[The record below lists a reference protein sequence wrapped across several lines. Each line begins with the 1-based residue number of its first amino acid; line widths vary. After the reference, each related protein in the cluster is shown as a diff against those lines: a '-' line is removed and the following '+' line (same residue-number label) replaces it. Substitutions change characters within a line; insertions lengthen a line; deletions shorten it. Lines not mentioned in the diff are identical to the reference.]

1 MKKLKANVCA
11 VTHAGRIRKEN
22 EDNYDLNGRMTSTGD
37 LKKGSAFVQSMT
49 EPFHLSVCDGMGGE
63 SYGELASGIA
73 VETIA
78 AHAANVYESGEDFSF
93 AISNC
98 LDDANSRICAEI
110 NARGKRMGT
119 TLAAIYAVKGKII
132 CVNIGDTRVYHYS
145 KGILE
150 QISFDHTHAQTI
162 VDAGEVS
169 MDNIGQIP
177 DAKRLTRHLG
187 IFPEEGGLSPNISI
201 IDDVD
206 DGDIILLC
214 SDGLTDML
222 GDDEITAILSTGENA
237 QGVASKLVR
246 RALEVGGK
254 DNITV
259 MTAFMNV
266 EETAIF
272 APIAAAMVGDTDA
285 DYEEEYRNSFGA
297 NAPIPDEENAVSPYA
312 NADARA
318 YSKPV
323 DKSKIMKIA
332 GAVIAVVI
340 LILGGA
346 LVLKGVL
353 GDKEPDDESTSS
365 TTYAYANANTYPVYS
380 PPTTRPITTWMF
392 NMSESETSEESTT
405 EESTTRNRVTTSRKR
420 VTTTRKKTSTTKK
433 RTSTTKKV
441 TTTRK
446 RTTTERAETTTKRT
460 TTTTER
466 TEPSGTTAVVTTG
479 NNTTTQNSGNSTSD
493 TTEFSRNF
501 VTAPSTTKS
510 PSTTKN
516 NSTSGTTNAIGGI
529 IEGVGD
535 VISGGVTLPGGVSVS
550 NGYIITG

>member
-78 AHAANVYESGEDFSF
+78 AHASNVYESGEDFSF

-119 TLAAIYAVKGKII
+119 TLAAMYAVKGKVI

-169 MDNIGQIP
+169 MDNISRIP

-187 IFPEEGGLSPNISI
+187 VFPEEGGLSPNISV

-246 RALEVGGK
+246 RALEMGGK

-272 APIAAAMVGDTDA
+272 APIAAAMVGDSDA

-297 NAPIPDEENAVSPYA
+297 NVPVSEEGAAVSPYA
-312 NADARA
+312 KADARA

-323 DKSKIMKIA
+323 DKAKIMKIA

-346 LVLKGVL
+346 LVLKALL
-353 GDKEPDDESTSS
+353 GDKEPDADSTSTTMYDFANQ
-365 TTYAYANANTYPVYS
+365 TTYPLYA
-380 PPTTRPITTWMF
+380 PPTTRPITTWVF
-392 NMSESETSEESTT
+392 NEIIESETSEESTA
-405 EESTTRNRVTTSRKR
+405 EESTTRNRVTTTKKKK
-420 VTTTRKKTSTTKK
+420 VTTTKKKVSTTRKKTSTTK
-433 RTSTTKKV
+433 RTSTTA
-441 TTTRK
+441 R
-446 RTTTERAETTTKRT
+446 
-460 TTTTER
+460 TTER
-466 TEPSGTTAVVTTG
+466 TTVPTGTTSATTETTTVPTGTTAAATTG
-479 NNTTTQNSGNSTSD
+479 NNTTTGGNTTSGSAEST
-493 TTEFSRNF
+493 RNW
-501 VTAPSTTKS
+501 VTSPTTTKS
-510 PSTTKN
+510 ASTTQN
-516 NSTSGTTNAIGGI
+516 NSTSGTTNIGSVIGGALNDLI
-529 IEGVGD
+529 GENF
-535 VISGGVTLPGGVSVS
+535 S
-550 NGYIITG
+550 NGYIVVD

>member
-37 LKKGSAFVQSMT
+37 LKKGSAFVQTMA

-78 AHAANVYESGEDFSF
+78 AHAGNVYESGEDFSF

-119 TLAAIYAVKGKII
+119 TLATIYAIKGKII

-162 VDAGEVS
+162 VDAGQVS

-187 IFPEEGGLSPNISI
+187 VFPEEGGLSPNISV

-222 GDDEITAILSTGENA
+222 SDDEITAILSTGENS
-237 QGVASKLVR
+237 QSVASKLVR
-246 RALEVGGK
+246 RALEAGGK

-259 MTAFMNV
+259 MAAFMNV

-272 APIAAAMVGDTDA
+272 APIAAAMVGDSDA
-285 DYEEEYRNSFGA
+285 DYEEEYRNSFG
-297 NAPIPDEENAVSPYA
+297 NNNQISFDEEENAVSPYA

-318 YSKPV
+318 YKTPM
-323 DKSKIMKIA
+323 DKAKIMKIA
-332 GAVIAVVI
+332 GAVIAVII

-346 LVLKGVL
+346 LIIKALV
-353 GDKEPDDESTSS
+353 GDKETDEESTA
-365 TTYAYANANTYPVYS
+365 TTTSYYDYYYNNIPTTYPVYS
-380 PPTTRPITTWMF
+380 PPTYTDYQITTWAF
-392 NMSESETSEESTT
+392 EMSESETT
-405 EESTTRNRVTTSRKR
+405 EESTTESTTRRR
-420 VTTTRKKTSTTKK
+420 VTTTRR
-433 RTSTTKKV
+433 RT
-441 TTTRK
+441 
-446 RTTTERAETTTKRT
+446 TTTKRRT
-460 TTTTER
+460 TTTKRR
-466 TEPSGTTAVVTTG
+466 TTTTRRATTTTRR
-479 NNTTTQNSGNSTSD
+479 NTTTNVNG
-493 TTEFSRNF
+493 
-501 VTAPSTTKS
+501 
-510 PSTTKN
+510 STTKN
-516 NSTSGTTNAIGGI
+516 ESVTNVTTTVPTGTTSAVASTTGNSTTTTVATGTTANTASTTRAAATTTVNSASTTKASTNSTTNGLNGNF
-529 IEGVGD
+529 
-535 VISGGVTLPGGVSVS
+535 GGVQIS
-550 NGYIITG
+550 NGYIITN

>member
-119 TLAAIYAVKGKII
+119 TLAAIYAIKGKVI

-187 IFPEEGGLSPNISI
+187 VFPEEGGLSPNISI

-237 QGVASKLVR
+237 QGVASKLIR
-246 RALEVGGK
+246 KALEVGGK

-272 APIAAAMVGDTDA
+272 APIAAAMVGDSDA

-297 NAPIPDEENAVSPYA
+297 NQAPSDEEAAVSPYA

-323 DKSKIMKIA
+323 DKAKIMKIA

-340 LILGGA
+340 LLLGGA
-346 LVLKGVL
+346 LALKGVL
-353 GDKEPDDESTSS
+353 GEKGPDAESTAS
-365 TTYAYANANTYPVYS
+365 TTYAYFEPETYPVYS
-380 PPTTRPITTWMF
+380 PPTTRQITTWMF
-392 NMSESETSEESTT
+392 NSTSESETTEESTT
-405 EESTTRNRVTTSRKR
+405 EETTTRRRVATTRRR
-420 VTTTRKKTSTTKK
+420 VTTTRKKASSTTQK
-433 RTSTTKKV
+433 RV
-441 TTTRK
+441 TTTR
-446 RTTTERAETTTKRT
+446 RATTSRVASTTQKAV
-460 TTTTER
+460 TTTER
-466 TEPSGTTAVVTTG
+466 TTVPTATTAPATTANSNTSTTRRSNVTTTRG
-479 NNTTTQNSGNSTSD
+479 SS
-493 TTEFSRNF
+493 
-501 VTAPSTTKS
+501 
-510 PSTTKN
+510 
-516 NSTSGTTNAIGGI
+516 SGTTNPLGGIIGGI
-529 IEGVGD
+529 TIPGVE
-535 VISGGVTLPGGVSVS
+535 IS
-550 NGYIITG
+550 NGYIITN

>member
-37 LKKGSAFVQSMT
+37 LRKGSAFVQTMA

-78 AHAANVYESGEDFSF
+78 AHAANVYESGEDFGL

-119 TLAAIYAVKGKII
+119 TLASIYAVKGRVI

-145 KGILE
+145 KGILD

-162 VDAGEVS
+162 VDAGQVS

-187 IFPEEGGLSPNISI
+187 VFPEEGGLSPNISV

-222 GDDEITAILSTGENA
+222 SDDEITAILSTGDSA
-237 QGVASKLVR
+237 QTVASKLVR
-246 RALEVGGK
+246 KALEVGGK

-259 MTAFMNV
+259 MAAFMNV

-285 DYEEEYRNSFGA
+285 DYEEEYRNSFGS
-297 NAPIPDEENAVSPYA
+297 NQIPDEENNVSPYA
-312 NADARA
+312 NADANA
-318 YSKPV
+318 YKKPV
-323 DKSKIMKIA
+323 DKTKIMKIVGA
-332 GAVIAVVI
+332 AIAVII
-340 LILGGA
+340 LILGAA
-346 LVLKGVL
+346 LITKGL
-353 GDKEPDDESTSS
+353 IGNKEPDDESLSS
-365 TTYAYANANTYPVYS
+365 TTSPYDYFATTYPVYT
-380 PPTTRPITTWMF
+380 PPTFTERPITTWIF
-392 NMSESETSEESTT
+392 EMSESESDTT
-405 EESTTRNRVTTSRKR
+405 EETTEETTRRRTTTRKNRTTTKRRTTTTKRRTTTTKRRTTTTKKAESTVTR
-420 VTTTRKKTSTTKK
+420 VTTTK
-433 RTSTTKKV
+433 
-441 TTTRK
+441 
-446 RTTTERAETTTKRT
+446 AN
-460 TTTTER
+460 
-466 TEPSGTTAVVTTG
+466 EPSGTVASTTERNLSTTAVTAT
-479 NNTTTQNSGNSTSD
+479 NTNPSSSATSGTS
-493 TTEFSRNF
+493 
-501 VTAPSTTKS
+501 STTKNA
-510 PSTTKN
+510 STTKN
-516 NSTSGTTNAIGGI
+516 NSTTKNSSTTKASGN
-529 IEGVGD
+529 
-535 VISGGVTLPGGVSVS
+535 VSFS
-550 NGYIITG
+550 NGYIVIT

>member
-119 TLAAIYAVKGKII
+119 TLAAMYAIKGKVI

-169 MDNIGQIP
+169 MDNISRIP

-187 IFPEEGGLSPNISI
+187 VFPEEGGLSPNISV

-222 GDDEITAILSTGENA
+222 SDDEITAILSTGENA

-272 APIAAAMVGDTDA
+272 APIAAAMVGDSDA
-285 DYEEEYRNSFGA
+285 DYEEEYRNSFGS
-297 NAPIPDEENAVSPYA
+297 NAPVPDNGEAVSPYA

-340 LILGGA
+340 LVLGGA

-353 GDKEPDDESTSS
+353 GDKEPDEDSTSS
-365 TTYAYANANTYPVYS
+365 TTYAFANATTYPVYS
-380 PPTTRPITTWMF
+380 PPTTRPITTWVF
-392 NMSESETSEESTT
+392 TSAEETTEESTT
-405 EESTTRNRVTTSRKR
+405 EESTTRKR
-420 VTTTRKKTSTTKK
+420 VTTTRKKN
-433 RTSTTKKV
+433 KV
-441 TTTRK
+441 TTTKRK
-446 RTTTERAETTTKRT
+446 TNTTKKASTTKRPSSSAAKTTAKAETTNNSSAT
-460 TTTTER
+460 TTR
-466 TEPSGTTAVVTTG
+466 PVTEPMGTTAPATT
-479 NNTTTQNSGNSTSD
+479 NQSSTASTTNNNNSNTTDTSD
-493 TTEFSRNF
+493 FSRNW
-501 VTAPSTTKS
+501 VTAPPTTKG

-516 NSTSGTTNAIGGI
+516 TAGTTSSGGLGGVIGGI
-529 IEGVGD
+529 LGGNGNV
-535 VISGGVTLPGGVSVS
+535 GGVEFS
-550 NGYIITG
+550 NGYIVT

>member
-119 TLAAIYAVKGKII
+119 TLATIYAIKGNVI

-169 MDNIGQIP
+169 MDNIGRIP

-187 IFPEEGGLSPNISI
+187 VFPEEGGISPNISV
-201 IDDVD
+201 IDDVE

-222 GDDEITAILSTGENA
+222 DDDEITAVLSTAENA
-237 QGVASKLVR
+237 QGAASKLVR

-272 APIAAAMVGDTDA
+272 APIAAAMVGDKDA
-285 DYEEEYRNSFGA
+285 DYEEEYRNSFGSGNQA
-297 NAPIPDEENAVSPYA
+297 SDEENAVSPYA
-312 NADARA
+312 KADARA

-323 DKSKIMKIA
+323 DKAKIMKIA
-332 GAVIAVVI
+332 GAIIAVVI
-340 LILGGA
+340 LILAGA
-346 LVLKGVL
+346 LTFKALF
-353 GDKEPDDESTSS
+353 GDKEPDDESLSS
-365 TTYAYANANTYPVYS
+365 TLYDYANATTYPVYS
-380 PPTTRPITTWMF
+380 PPTYTTRPITTWSF
-392 NMSESETSEESTT
+392 EPSESETT
-405 EESTTRNRVTTSRKR
+405 EESTSEEESSSTTRRRVTTTRKR
-420 VTTTRKKTSTTKK
+420 VTTTRKKVTTTKN
-433 RTSTTKKV
+433 RTTTTKTV
-441 TTTRK
+441 TTTRA
-446 RTTTERAETTTKRT
+446 RTTTLRETTSAT
-460 TTTTER
+460 TEAATTER
-466 TEPSGTTAVVTTG
+466 TTVPTATTSSAATSTTG
-479 NNTTTQNSGNSTSD
+479 SESSSTT
-493 TTEFSRNF
+493 
-501 VTAPSTTKS
+501 VKPSTTKEDTS
-510 PSTTKN
+510 KTTA
-516 NSTSGTTNAIGGI
+516 SSGGEIIEIGG
-529 IEGVGD
+529 VK
-535 VISGGVTLPGGVSVS
+535 VS
-550 NGYIITG
+550 NGYIIY

>member
-78 AHAANVYESGEDFSF
+78 AHAANVYESNEDFSF

-98 LDDANSRICAEI
+98 LDDANNRICAEI

-119 TLAAIYAVKGKII
+119 TLAAIYAIKGRVI

-169 MDNIGQIP
+169 MDNISRIP

-187 IFPEEGGLSPNISI
+187 VFPEEGGLSPNISV

-222 GDDEITAILSTGENA
+222 SDDEITAILSTGENA
-237 QGVASKLVR
+237 QGIASKLVR

-272 APIAAAMVGDTDA
+272 TPIAAAMVGDTDA

-297 NAPIPDEENAVSPYA
+297 NMPIPEDGEAISPYA

-323 DKSKIMKIA
+323 DMMKIMKIA

-340 LILGGA
+340 LVLGGA
-346 LVLKGVL
+346 LALKGIL
-353 GDKEPDDESTSS
+353 GDKEPDEDSTSS
-365 TTYAYANANTYPVYS
+365 TTYAFANATTYPVYT

-392 NMSESETSEESTT
+392 NTSESETSEELTT
-405 EESTTRNRVTTSRKR
+405 DESTTRNRVTTTRKKK
-420 VTTTRKKTSTTKK
+420 VTTTKKKTSTTKK
-433 RTSTTKKV
+433 KTSTTKKV
-441 TTTRK
+441 TTTR
-446 RTTTERAETTTKRT
+446 RQTTTEKAETTTKA
-460 TTTTER
+460 TTTER
-466 TEPSGTTAVVTTG
+466 TTVATGTTAAETTSG
-479 NNTTTQNSGNSTSD
+479 NTTTTQNSNAT
-493 TTEFSRNF
+493 
-501 VTAPSTTKS
+501 TTKNS
-510 PSTTKN
+510 ASTTKN
-516 NSTSGTTNAIGGI
+516 NSTSGTTNIIGGI
-529 IEGVGD
+529 LEGIGNVT
-535 VISGGVTLPGGVSVS
+535 VPGVEFSD
-550 NGYIITG
+550 GYIVVPTT

>member
-119 TLAAIYAVKGKII
+119 TLAAMYAVKGKVI

-169 MDNIGQIP
+169 MDNISRIP

-187 IFPEEGGLSPNISI
+187 VFPEEGGLSPNISV

-222 GDDEITAILSTGENA
+222 SDDEITAILSTGENA

-246 RALEVGGK
+246 KALEVGGK

-272 APIAAAMVGDTDA
+272 APIAAAMVGDSDA
-285 DYEEEYRNSFGA
+285 DYEEEYRNSFGV
-297 NAPIPDEENAVSPYA
+297 NAPIPEEGETVSPYA

-323 DKSKIMKIA
+323 DKAKIMKIA

-365 TTYAYANANTYPVYS
+365 TTYAYANATTYPIYS
-380 PPTTRPITTWMF
+380 PPTTKPITTWMF
-392 NMSESETSEESTT
+392 NIVSESETSEESTT
-405 EESTTRNRVTTSRKR
+405 DESTTRNRVTTTRKKK

-433 RTSTTKKV
+433 KTSTTKRV
-441 TTTRK
+441 TTTKK
-446 RTTTERAETTTKRT
+446 RTTTERTETTTKRVTTTQAERTTVPTATTSVQSTENTTANSGNT
-460 TTTTER
+460 TTT
-466 TEPSGTTAVVTTG
+466 S
-479 NNTTTQNSGNSTSD
+479 NNATTTK
-493 TTEFSRNF
+493 
-501 VTAPSTTKS
+501 P
-510 PSTTKN
+510 
-516 NSTSGTTNAIGGI
+516 STSGTTNALGGLL
-529 IEGVGD
+529 EGLSNVA
-535 VISGGVTLPGGVSVS
+535 SGNVTVPGGNVEFS
-550 NGYIITG
+550 NGYIVPAN

>member
-1 MKKLKANVCA
+1 MKKLRANVCA

-37 LKKGSAFVQSMT
+37 LRKGSAFVQSMA

-78 AHAANVYESGEDFSF
+78 AHAGNVYESGDDFSF
-93 AISNC
+93 AITNC

-162 VDAGEVS
+162 VDAGQVS
-169 MDNIGQIP
+169 MDNIDQIP
-177 DAKRLTRHLG
+177 EAKRLTRHLG
-187 IFPEEGGLSPNISI
+187 VFPEEGGLSPNISI

-206 DGDIILLC
+206 DGDILLLC

-222 GDDEITAILSTGENA
+222 SDDEITAILSTGENA
-237 QGVASKLVR
+237 QSVASKLVR

-259 MTAFMNV
+259 MAAFMNV

-285 DYEEEYRNSFGA
+285 DYEEEYRNSFGS
-297 NAPIPDEENAVSPYA
+297 NQPIDEENVVSPYA

-318 YSKPV
+318 YEKPF
-323 DKSKIMKIA
+323 DKTKIMKIA
-332 GAVIAVVI
+332 GAVIAV
-340 LILGGA
+340 LILVFAGA
-346 LVLKGVL
+346 LVIKGIV
-353 GDKEPDDESTSS
+353 GNKEPDEDSTSS
-365 TTYAYANANTYPVYS
+365 TTYYFADAPTYPVYA
-380 PPTTRPITTWMF
+380 PPTTRPITTWSF
-392 NMSESETSEESTT
+392 ETTSETETSTEESTT
-405 EESTTRNRVTTSRKR
+405 EESTTRRR
-420 VTTTRKKTSTTKK
+420 VTTTRK
-433 RTSTTKKV
+433 RV

-446 RTTTERAETTTKRT
+446 RTTTTKKRT
-460 TTTTER
+460 TTTRRVTTTRARTTTQRETTTATTTASTTER
-466 TEPSGTTAVVTTG
+466 TTVPTATTSSVETTTNVSSSTTATSTT
-479 NNTTTQNSGNSTSD
+479 NNSSLSTSQ
-493 TTEFSRNF
+493 TVPN
-501 VTAPSTTKS
+501 
-510 PSTTKN
+510 
-516 NSTSGTTNAIGGI
+516 GI
-529 IEGVGD
+529 IV
-535 VISGGVTLPGGVSVS
+535 LPGGVQVS
-550 NGYIITG
+550 DGYILP